1 MLTATHH
8 VSRRRSALVW
18 QWVHLRAMVWFLSDT
33 TSRHPIN
40 VCTRRVAYHHSEWII
55 ADGVGCKTDDADTM
69 FHLAV
74 EQIMYV

>member
-1 MLTATHH
+1 MAVGTFACYG
-8 VSRRRSALVW
+8 LVPER
-18 QWVHLRAMVWFLSDT
+18 HYIC

-55 ADGVGCKTDDADTM
+55 ADGVGCRTDDADTM

-74 EQIMYV
+74 EQIMYLKEH